1 MPDDPILTRLLAA
14 VDLTAEAHRAAL
26 DDLKS
31 YVEPD
36 PAGGALVPVKIAAF
50 AWGISENGARKRCRE
65 GGVGLFRDG
74 KWFVPRSSLR
84 A

>member
-1 MPDDPILTRLLAA
+1 MPSDPILARLLAE

-36 PAGGALVPVKIAAF
+36 VAGRALVPVKVAAF
-50 AWGISENGARKRCRE
+50 AWGISENAARKRCRE
-65 GGVGLFRDG
+65 GGVGIQRDG
-74 KWFVPRSSLR
+74 KWYVPTAATRS
-84 A
+84 

>member
-1 MPDDPILTRLLAA
+1 MQGDPILARLLA
-14 VDLTAEAHRAAL
+14 VVELTAEAHRAAL

-36 PAGGALVPVKIAAF
+36 PSGGALVPAKVAAY
-50 AWGISENGARKRCRE
+50 AWGISENGARKRCRD
-65 GGVGLFRDG
+65 GGVGILRDG
-74 KWFVPRSSLR
+74 KWFVPRSALR